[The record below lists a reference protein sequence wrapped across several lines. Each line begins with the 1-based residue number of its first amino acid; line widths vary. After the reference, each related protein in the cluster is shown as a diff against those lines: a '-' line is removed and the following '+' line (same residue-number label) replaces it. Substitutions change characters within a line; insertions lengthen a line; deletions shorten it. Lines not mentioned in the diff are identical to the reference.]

1 MSWSRLMEGKGM
13 SYKAG
18 MSRRGFLKRGAV
30 AAAAGV
36 AVSAGIPSP
45 ARAGLAG
52 RFATLVDL
60 SLCDGCV
67 GEPIPRCV
75 EACRRKNS
83 SRFPE
88 PKKPIK
94 DLWPQKIH
102 DDWSEKRDVIDTLTP
117 YNWITVQKVQVQGKD
132 IFIPRRCMHCDNPP
146 CANLCPFG
154 ALNKFE
160 DGSVVINPG
169 ICLGGAKC
177 KAVCPWQIPQRQS
190 GVGLYLKL
198 QPMPAGGGVMYKCDL
213 CHDILSKGG
222 VPACVEACRARK
234 GVEAPLAFGPRQEI
248 REMAH
253 KRAQDIGGV
262 IYGEKENGGTAT
274 LYVSKIPFEKINQEI
289 LSSKKGPHMG
299 PVKARLG
306 EVNSWAKGFLWGP
319 VAAGLGALGLIMFQR
334 GKGKRED

>member
-1 MSWSRLMEGKGM
+1 MSERKGV
-13 SYKAG
+13 
-18 MSRRGFLKRGAV
+18 SRRGFLKGSAV
-30 AAAAGV
+30 VAAVGAAAGT
-36 AVSAGIPSP
+36 GIPGS
-45 ARAGLAG
+45 ARAGRPG

-60 SLCDGCV
+60 SLCDGCR
-67 GEPIPRCV
+67 GEPIPKCV
-75 EACRRKNS
+75 DACRRKNN

-94 DLWPQKIH
+94 DLWPQKSH
-102 DDWSEKRDVIDTLTP
+102 DDWSGRRDVISSLTP
-117 YNWITVQKVQVQGKD
+117 YNWITVQRVEVEGQELFV
-132 IFIPRRCMHCDNPP
+132 PRRCMHCDNPP

-154 ALNKFE
+154 ALNKFQ

-213 CHDILSKGG
+213 CHDLISKGG
-222 VPACVEACRARK
+222 VPACVEACEARK
-234 GVEAPLAFGPRQEI
+234 GNRAPLAFGSREQI

-253 KRAQDIGGV
+253 KRAQEIGGF

-274 LYVSKIPFEKINQEI
+274 LYVSNIPFERINQAI
-289 LSSKKGPHMG
+289 VASSKGPHMG
-299 PVKARLG
+299 PVQARLG
-306 EVNSWAKGFLWGP
+306 EVNRWAKGFIWGP
-319 VAAGLGALGLIMFQR
+319 VAAGLGALGLMFFQR
-334 GKGKRED
+334 GRGKGED

>member
-1 MSWSRLMEGKGM
+1 MSEKT
-13 SYKAG
+13 G
-18 MSRRGFLKRGAV
+18 MSRRGFLKTGAV

-36 AVSAGIPSP
+36 AVGVGIPNS
-45 ARAGLAG
+45 ARAGGAG

-60 SLCDGCV
+60 SLCDGCQ
-67 GEPIPRCV
+67 GEAVARCV
-75 EACRRKNS
+75 EACRKKNS

-88 PKKPIK
+88 PQKPIK
-94 DLWPQKIH
+94 DLWPQKTH

-117 YNWITVQKVQVQGKD
+117 YNWITVQKVQVEGNEM
-132 IFIPRRCMHCDNPP
+132 FIPRRCMHCDNPP

-160 DGSVVINPG
+160 DASVVINPG

-213 CHDILSKGG
+213 CHDLISKGG
-222 VPACVEACRARK
+222 TPACVEACRARK
-234 GVEAPLAFGPRQEI
+234 GKEAPLAFGVREKI

-253 KRAQDIGGV
+253 QRAQEIGGF

-274 LYVSKIPFEKINQEI
+274 LYVSKVPFEKINQAI

-299 PVKARLG
+299 PAQAKLE
-306 EVNSWAKGFLWGP
+306 EVNRWAKGFFWGP
-319 VAAGLGALGLIMFQR
+319 VAAAVGALGLMMFQKGR
-334 GKGKRED
+334 GKRED